1 MRILFQETKKII
13 RPLPVVLCL
22 ITLLLFCLSVPKN
35 YLQAKQLLNT
45 EEYPD
50 KFTIYDNYSVDILF
64 HDFLLIEYGTS
75 VSIDNI
81 DDLIGKRTE
90 LLEQIDAA
98 AHKDEVLLRTG
109 TLFNRE
115 TAEFYAIIAPMENN
129 SHTISEEDQIYE
141 WSCING
147 QMKLDGTD
155 YPIGF
160 LRKMDA
166 VIQTLKAG
174 ESYQVLP
181 ADIFPVMRQCISII
195 IGFIVAS
202 WVLVIPYGVTE
213 ARSGTLLIAFSTKHG
228 RRSYIG
234 KMSAALL
241 LSTFII
247 GIGVFT
253 SALLFSS
260 IGANR
265 YYDSGIIS
273 ALQEINLDV
282 TGLAQIKL
290 IELYAFLLG
299 MTTAVGLSVV
309 IIITNVSLNSKHAVS
324 AIACSLPVIVA
335 FAAWYIAY
343 TRVALDFGNT
353 TISITSSCIWACLLI
368 VVACVFSAGTILR
381 KYKQNY

>member
-1 MRILFQETKKII
+1 MRILIQETKKII

-35 YLQAKQLLNT
+35 HLQAKQLLNT
-45 EEYPD
+45 EKYPD

-75 VSIDNI
+75 VSIDNM

-90 LLEQIDAA
+90 LLEQVDAA

-115 TAEFYAIIAPMENN
+115 SAEFYAVIAPMENN
-129 SHTISEEDQIYE
+129 SDTISEEDQIYE

-147 QMKLDGTD
+147 QMQLDGTN

-160 LRKMDA
+160 LWKMDA
-166 VIQTLKAG
+166 VIQTLKSG

-181 ADIFPVMRQCISII
+181 ADIFPIMRQCISII

-213 ARSGTLLIAFSTKHG
+213 ARSGTQLIAFSTKHG

-234 KMSAALL
+234 KMSAALV
-241 LSTFII
+241 LSFFII
-247 GIGVFT
+247 GMGVFT

-265 YYDSGIIS
+265 YYDSEIIS
-273 ALQEINLDV
+273 SLQEINLDI
-282 TGLAQIKL
+282 TGFEEIKL
-290 IELYAFLLG
+290 IELYALLLG
-299 MTTAVGLSVV
+299 MTTIAGLSCV
-309 IIITNVSLNSKHAVS
+309 IIITIVSLSSRHAVS
-324 AIACSLPVIVA
+324 AIACSLPAIVV
-335 FAAWYIAY
+335 FSAWYIVY
-343 TRVALDFGNT
+343 TQVALDFGDT
-353 TISITSSCIWACLLI
+353 TISLTSSCLWACLLV
-368 VVACVFSAGTILR
+368 VVACVFSAGAFLR